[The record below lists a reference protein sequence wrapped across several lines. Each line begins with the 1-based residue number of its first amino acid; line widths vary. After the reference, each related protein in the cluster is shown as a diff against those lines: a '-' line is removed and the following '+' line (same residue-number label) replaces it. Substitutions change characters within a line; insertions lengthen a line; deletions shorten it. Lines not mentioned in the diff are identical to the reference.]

1 MLYVF
6 SIVPWIFNIYIY
18 ILIIEETKKVKE
30 LALYHVLNKKPQ
42 QKVMKCIFTLEFR
55 RMQDKYVLFS
65 TFLLHI

>member
-30 LALYHVLNKKPQ
+30 LALDDVLNKKPQ